1 VASAASALAGLATIM
16 IVLAIGSAVCGVA
29 LLALSMLSR
38 VRKRS
43 SLRAV
48 SRSGGSSSQA
58 EHDTQLSLVSTPED
72 AEVEDRLSANQPSDD
87 EGAYE
92 PAQDI
97 PGARGDSEESRE
109 LEPIGSVLQT
119 LRALREELEGSRSK
133 ALDPHAVRTNL
144 PTRELAA
151 EVELLAQ
158 LIRVRTMPASPSDT
172 PSSEAT
178 APPSVQLVPERLS
191 ISEDLESESFRPRG
205 RHARRSSSEP
215 KASVPPPMP
224 VAAAPAGA
232 AGSDWSA
239 PADEGWRAAQ
249 VVAQPAAGET
259 TSAGLP
265 KRVPGANLVPGS
277 ISGESATQEPLRSA
291 DAARHR
297 MASFQRGV
305 KEARAAIGSSGESP
319 PEEDEGSQEAAA
331 AGSDTGGVRNPV

>member
-1 VASAASALAGLATIM
+1 M

-29 LLALSMLSR
+29 LLTISMLSR

-48 SRSGGSSSQA
+48 SRSGDSSSQA
-58 EHDTQLSLVSTPED
+58 ERDTQLSLVSAPED
-72 AEVEDRLSANQPSDD
+72 AEVENRLSANQPSDD

-109 LEPIGSVLQT
+109 LEPTGSVLQT
-119 LRALREELEGSRSK
+119 LRALREELEG
-133 ALDPHAVRTNL
+133 TNL

-158 LIRVRTMPASPSDT
+158 LIRRRTMPASPSGT

-191 ISEDLESESFRPRG
+191 ISEDLESESFQPRG

-224 VAAAPAGA
+224 VASASPGA
-232 AGSDWSA
+232 AGSKWSA
-239 PADEGWRAAQ
+239 SADEGWRAAQ
-249 VVAQPAAGET
+249 IVAQPVTGET

-265 KRVPGANLVPGS
+265 KRVPRANLLPGS
-277 ISGESATQEPLRSA
+277 ISGESAEQEPLRSA
-291 DAARHR
+291 DAARKR
-297 MASFQRGV
+297 MTSFQRGV
-305 KEARAAIGSSGESP
+305 KEARVAIGSSGDSP